1 MEDDKMKQI
10 QMKLIKEKKK
20 KKSKQEE
27 KGLNKE
33 ENIN

>member
-33 ENIN
+33 

>member
-1 MEDDKMKQI
+1 MEDEKMKQI